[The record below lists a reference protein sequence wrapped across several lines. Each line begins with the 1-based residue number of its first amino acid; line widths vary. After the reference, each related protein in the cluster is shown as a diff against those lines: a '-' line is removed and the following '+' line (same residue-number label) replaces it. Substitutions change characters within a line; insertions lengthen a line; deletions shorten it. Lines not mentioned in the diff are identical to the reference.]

1 MSGASGTESADAD
14 SPDVTAQEA
23 QLARRAAEGDG
34 VAFATLY
41 DRYEQRVF
49 TFCQRITG
57 SAEDA
62 ADATQEAFV
71 AVLERLP
78 KLTDRDLNFAAY
90 LFTTAR
96 HAAYRVIDKRRKAEP
111 VDEIPDRGASG
122 GGFGGGFEPDG
133 DPDED
138 PERRALAGGQQEQIR
153 AAHARLPERQREVLV
168 LRELEEL
175 SYDDIA
181 EIMDMN
187 RNSVAQLISR
197 ARINLRD
204 ELRGEALASIA
215 ATSPDCEKALPL
227 IAMRDDG
234 QLADPLDAAWLEQH
248 VGGCE
253 RCRAA
258 IEAMHEAGISYRALA
273 PAAAF
278 VWLRNE
284 TIAKAAERMGFDWSD
299 VPARSSGD
307 GSSGASGGAGGGAGA
322 AAGAGGGA
330 GDAMADAGANGS
342 GGVLARARS
351 FVHERR
357 RRAAVLGGL
366 LLLLLL
372 GGATAIA
379 VGGRDTPTTPATD
392 KPAAGTSPITEAGG
406 TGGDPSTTDGGT
418 SGKDK
423 SKGKGDAN
431 TPIPVVGTTTTSGT
445 PKKGKKATQTTTIAG
460 LPVRHPRT
468 HKPKRTHTP
477 TKHPKH
483 HTPKPTGGGSTPTPA
498 PTPDP
503 TPTND
508 TPPQTPTQDNPPP
521 ATTNTPPTTTAIA
534 GPPPS
539 TTPTQTQP
547 CRPSATGRPCP

>member
-1 MSGASGTESADAD
+1 MSGASGTESADAENPEV
-14 SPDVTAQEA
+14 SAQEA

-96 HAAYRVIDKRRKAEP
+96 HASYRVIDKRRRAEP

-122 GGFGGGFEPDG
+122 GGFGGGFDPDG

-138 PERRALAGGQQEQIR
+138 PERSALAGGQQEQIR

-175 SYDDIA
+175 SYDEIA

-215 ATSPDCEKALPL
+215 VTSPDCEKALPL

-234 QLADPLDAAWLEQH
+234 QLGDPLDAAWLEQH
-248 VGGCE
+248 VAGCE

-273 PAAAF
+273 PAVAF

-284 TIAKAAERMGFDWSD
+284 TIAKAAERMGFDWSN
-299 VPARSSGD
+299 VPPRSSGN
-307 GSSGASGGAGGGAGA
+307 GSGGGGGGGGGA
-322 AAGAGGGA
+322 AAGAGGA
-330 GDAMADAGANGS
+330 PGDATAAGGADGAE
-342 GGVLARARS
+342 GVFTRART
-351 FVHERR
+351 FVHEHR
-357 RRAAVLGGL
+357 RRAAILGGL

-372 GGATAIA
+372 GGATAFA
-379 VGGRDTPTTPATD
+379 VGGSDTPTAPATD
-392 KPAAGTSPITEAGG
+392 KPAAGTIPVTEANG
-406 TGGDPSTTDGGT
+406 TGGDPVTTDGGG
-418 SGKDK
+418 SGKDT
-423 SKGKGDAN
+423 GKGNAN
-431 TPIPVVGTTTTSGT
+431 SPIPGVGTTTTGT
-445 PKKGKKATQTTTIAG
+445 PRKGKKATQTTTIAG
-460 LPVRHPRT
+460 VPVRHPRT
-468 HKPKRTHTP
+468 HTPKRTHTP
-477 TKHPKH
+477 PKRKPKH
-483 HTPKPTGGGSTPTPA
+483 HAPKHSGGSTPTPS

-503 TPTND
+503 TPTTDN
-508 TPPQTPTQDNPPP
+508 PPPTATQDNPPP

-539 TTPTQTQP
+539 TTTTSTTP
-547 CRPSATGRPCP
+547 CRPSVTGRPCP